1 MLTEQD
7 EKTTANSNKVRYI
20 MNTNTATSTAIT
32 YNQETADRCAAE
44 ARRILDEELAA
55 ADRKSWLRVPVE
67 EDLDNFIN
75 GQSLFMG
82 LCGCTEETLRQ
93 NDREYIASLGR
104 SAYDQIGR
112 GLSLTGLEN
121 WLAER
126 YMDIAREYL
135 RGQALM
141 FRDVY
146 SDLTG
151 ICEWA
156 SGTAKEIESYA
167 NVGDIDAEIRDLTQQ
182 DIDNAGIIAGEE

>member
-7 EKTTANSNKVRYI
+7 EKKTTANSNKVRYI

-32 YNQETADRCAAE
+32 YNQETADR
-44 ARRILDEELAA
+44 
-55 ADRKSWLRVPVE
+55 
-67 EDLDNFIN
+67 
-75 GQSLFMG
+75 
-82 LCGCTEETLRQ
+82 
-93 NDREYIASLGR
+93 R

-135 RGQALM
+135 RGQSLM

-156 SGTAKEIESYA
+156 SGAAKEIESYA
-167 NVGDIDAEIRDLTQQ
+167 NVGDIDAEIRVLTQQ